1 MVANTDPIF
10 VVSANLAEVTFVN
23 ADGTT
28 PKDLVSAAAD
38 GTKILGISA
47 TSDDTSAV
55 NLQLFIHDG
64 SVGYLVGTVLVP
76 TLSGTDGVVA
86 AVALIDKDSVA
97 LPWLD
102 ADGEFFIPT
111 GYKIQVAPLAAVTA
125 AKTVTVVCLA
135 GDY

>member
-1 MVANTDPIF
+1 MAANAAPIMVLT
-10 VVSANLAEVTFVN
+10 ANLAEVTFVN

-28 PKDLVSAAAD
+28 PKDLVSAGAE
-38 GTKILGISA
+38 GTKVLSIA
-47 TSDDTSAV
+47 CTSDDTTDTV
-55 NLQLFIHDG
+55 VMQLFIHDG
-64 SVGYLVGTVLVP
+64 TTAYLVGSVAVP
-76 TLSGTDGVVA
+76 TLSGTDGAAA
-86 AVALIDKDSVA
+86 AVDLLDATA

-111 GYKIQVAPLAAVTA
+111 GYKVQVAPLAAVTA

>member
-1 MVANTDPIF
+1 
-10 VVSANLAEVTFVN
+10 VN

-28 PKDLVSAAAD
+28 PKDLISAGAD
-38 GTKILGISA
+38 GTKVLSIA
-47 TSDDTSAV
+47 CTSDDTSDV
-55 NLQLFIHDG
+55 VMQVFVHDG
-64 SVGYLVGTVLVP
+64 TTAYLVGSVNVP
-76 TLSGTDGVVA
+76 TLSGTDGTVVA
-86 AVALIDKDSVA
+86 VDLLSATD

-111 GYKIQVAPLAAVTA
+111 GYKVQVAPLAAVTA